1 MAVIQ
6 TQTNRL
12 RLKLEA
18 SNKINGNEIQI
29 KKKIIIFIT
38 IKV

>member
-6 TQTNRL
+6 TQTNCL
-12 RLKLEA
+12 RLKLKA

>member
-12 RLKLEA
+12 RGKLKA

-29 KKKIIIFIT
+29 KKKNNYFHYN
-38 IKV
+38 